1 MKQESTIAVEQT
13 DIHSRE
19 AEVLLRELSDTLH
32 SITGNS
38 GNDSFASSD
47 MDDIRAVFVMAR
59 DNNGDPVGCGCIR
72 PIDEKT
78 AELKRMYAKISNIGI
93 GSAILRD
100 LEMRA
105 SQLGYRKIILETRKI
120 NDSAVRFY
128 QNNGYTIIENYG
140 KYRGREE
147 AICFQKQLNKT
158 T

>member
-1 MKQESTIAVEQT
+1 MHQESSIKVEQT
-13 DIHSRE
+13 DIHSHD

-38 GNDSFASSD
+38 GNDSFVSSD
-47 MDDIRAVFVMAR
+47 MDDARAVFVIAR
-59 DNNGDPVGCGCIR
+59 DKDGMAIGCGCVR
-72 PIDEKT
+72 PINEQT

-93 GSAILRD
+93 GSVILRD

-105 SQLGYRKIILETRKI
+105 LKLGYRKIILETRKI

-140 KYRGREE
+140 KYQGRKE
-147 AICFQKQLNKT
+147 AICFQKQLSI
-158 T
+158 